1 MIFKVP
7 PHEYEI
13 GPKKKKNQIGTFQ
26 NKANITC
33 QNGIINNSMQGVHWI
48 FNFSI
53 CTKNHSIR
61 TNEVAS
67 LSSWW
72 QRAVS
77 LQLEINSILWQSV
90 NLYAELGIFPD
101 SRITLNLKR
110 KHLYMCINIL
120 YWCFSFWLTSLCV
133 IGSSFI
139 HLIRTD
145 SNAFFLIAG

>member
-13 GPKKKKNQIGTFQ
+13 GPKKEKKQIGTFQ

-33 QNGIINNSMQGVHWI
+33 QNDIINNSMQGVHWI

-67 LSSWW
+67 LSS
-72 QRAVS
+72 
-77 LQLEINSILWQSV
+77 
-90 NLYAELGIFPD
+90 
-101 SRITLNLKR
+101 
-110 KHLYMCINIL
+110 
-120 YWCFSFWLTSLCV
+120 
-133 IGSSFI
+133 
-139 HLIRTD
+139 
-145 SNAFFLIAG
+145 